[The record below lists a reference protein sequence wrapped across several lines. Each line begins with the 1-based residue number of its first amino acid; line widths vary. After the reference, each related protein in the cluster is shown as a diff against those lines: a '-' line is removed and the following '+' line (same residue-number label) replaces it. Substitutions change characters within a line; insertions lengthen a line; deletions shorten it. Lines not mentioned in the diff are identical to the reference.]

1 MRFKE
6 FFKNVIILFLIV
18 VLIEICYSKFVE
30 KEYPVK
36 LFGFS
41 FLCVT
46 TGSMEP
52 TIDSGELIII
62 REKDKYLE
70 NDIVTYLD
78 DDGFLIT
85 HRIVNINEGKL
96 ITKGDNNNLNDPEV
110 QMENIQGKV
119 ILHSKLLGFFV
130 IYILKPL
137 IFIYVIILLIIN
149 FKDLKTKERVDT
161 YDEEKTNNE
170 KDCN

>member
-1 MRFKE
+1 MRLKE
-6 FFKNVIILFLIV
+6 FLKNAIILFLIV

-85 HRIVNINEGKL
+85 HRIVNIDEDKM

-110 QMENIQGKV
+110 QMKNIQGKV
-119 ILHSKLLGFFV
+119 ILHSKLLGVFV

-149 FKDLKTKERVDT
+149 FKDLKTKERVNT
-161 YDEEKTNNE
+161 YDKEKTNCE
-170 KDCN
+170 EDCN

>member
-78 DDGFLIT
+78 GDGFLIT
-85 HRIVNINEGKL
+85 HRIVNIYEGKM

-149 FKDLKTKERVDT
+149 LKDLKTKERVDT
-161 YDEEKTNNE
+161 YDEEKTSSE

>member
-1 MRFKE
+1 MKFKE
-6 FFKNVIILFLIV
+6 FLKNVIILFLIV

-85 HRIVNINEGKL
+85 HRIVNINEDKM

-110 QMENIQGKV
+110 QMKNIQGKV
-119 ILHSKLLGFFV
+119 ILHSKLLGFLV

-149 FKDLKTKERVDT
+149 LNDFKTKEKVDT
-161 YDEEKTNNE
+161 YDEEKTNCE
-170 KDCN
+170 EDCN

>member
-1 MRFKE
+1 MRLKE
-6 FFKNVIILFLIV
+6 FLKNAIILFLIV
-18 VLIEICYSKFVE
+18 VLIEISYSKFIE

-36 LFGFS
+36 LFGMA

-52 TIDSGELIII
+52 TINSGELIII

-85 HRIVNINEGKL
+85 HRIVNIDEDKM

-110 QMENIQGKV
+110 QMKNIQGKV
-119 ILHSKLLGFFV
+119 ILHSKLLGVFV

-161 YDEEKTNNE
+161 YDKEKTNCE
-170 KDCN
+170 EDCN